1 MAVNNEDDVENLFLV
16 RRYSEIVRGD
26 MQDEPLSQGLAV
38 KVDLD
43 AQRERK
49 GKYYMEESLTAM
61 FGELGQ
67 DSEK

>member
-1 MAVNNEDDVENLFLV
+1 MAMNNEDDVENLFIV

-26 MQDEPLSQGLAV
+26 MQDEPLSQGLAL
-38 KVDLD
+38 KVDSD
-43 AQRERK
+43 AERERK
-49 GKYYMEESLTAM
+49 GKYYMEEPLTGM